1 MTTILQSDLTL
12 PQDGTGLDAA
22 YQARCEAL
30 IAFYADRRP
39 DGYLDRVDLIEVA
52 AKLYLRRDLEGALEL
67 LDAILPEP
75 NGDMF
80 WMYPNVLIN
89 YLGRDVLPEAYLVR
103 LRDLWRT
110 FTPYRGD
117 TENHWVMYYA
127 SLYLMAQLY
136 PGEPGEAWFNG
147 RSSTEN
153 FDEAGEFLEHW
164 VTTTTTIGQGE
175 YDSPHYMGFFITP
188 MALLYAYAADEA
200 MRLRAQMM
208 LDYLIADFA
217 VDSLNGLYAGAF
229 SRIYPEPLLERWKNG
244 STSFAW
250 LLFGNIPFRPH
261 GVNVILPAVGYRPH
275 GITAVLAMSG
285 YCPPEVI
292 HHIATNRSEPYV
304 HRELKRT
311 RNRIRY
317 SSART
322 LPVYKYAYVCRDYV
336 VGSTQG
342 GLLQPI
348 QQHTW
353 EVMWATS
360 DPFEGHN
367 VLFTLHPYSS
377 GCELGMYFPEE
388 PKLLTR
394 SVLQEKK
401 ETYDS
406 PDKWTG
412 ASPYEQVFQQEDTVV
427 VLYDIPVGT
436 RFAHI
441 SGYFSRHLS
450 PCEEDESGWIF
461 GRGGEALIAYF
472 PLAPY
477 EWRDEDGGDRR
488 LHSPHLKNGA
498 VVQVASA
505 STYTFDAFRDAVRAL
520 HLEFTIEPVPRIH
533 FETLRGSV
541 VDVAY
546 GEVPRVDGKR
556 IDYEAWPLFEGPFM
570 MSEKGSG
577 RLELRSGSM
586 RRLLD
591 FENLAVED
599 AV

>member
-1 MTTILQSDLTL
+1 MRLNGDSTLTAGDEVSL
-12 PQDGTGLDAA
+12 DGTT
-22 YQARCEAL
+22 YQERCEAL
-30 IAFYADRRP
+30 IDFYAERGP
-39 DGYLDRVDLIEVA
+39 GGYLDRVDLIEAA
-52 AKLYLRRDLEGALEL
+52 AKLYLRRDLNVALGII
-67 LDAILPEP
+67 DADWPHP

-80 WMYPNVLIN
+80 WMYPNVLVN
-89 YLGRDVLPEAYLVR
+89 YIGREVLPESYIVR
-103 LRDLWRT
+103 LRELWRSY
-110 FTPYRGD
+110 TPYRGD
-117 TENHWVMYYA
+117 TENHWLMYYA

-136 PGEPGEAWFNG
+136 PDEPGESWFNG

-153 FDEAGEFLEHW
+153 VEEAGTYLEHW

-188 MALLYAYAADEA
+188 LAMLYAFASDER

-217 VDSLNGLYAGAF
+217 VDTLNGQYAGAF

-244 STSFAW
+244 SNSFAW
-250 LLFGNIPFRPH
+250 LLFGNVPFRPH
-261 GVNVILPAVGYRPH
+261 GVNVILPSIGYRPH

-285 YCPPEVI
+285 YRPPPII
-292 HHIATNRSEPYV
+292 HQIATDRSEPYV

-311 RNRIRY
+311 RHRIRN
-317 SSART
+317 SAERT
-322 LPVYKYAYVCRDYV
+322 LPVYKYAYICKDYV

-353 EVMWATS
+353 EVMWATR

-367 VLFTLHPYSS
+367 VLFTIHPYSS
-377 GCELGMYFPEE
+377 GYELGMYFPEE

-412 ASPYEQVFQQEDTVV
+412 ASPFEHVFQHEDAVV
-427 VLYDIPVGT
+427 VLYDIPPGT
-436 RFAHI
+436 RFPHV

-450 PCEEDESGWIF
+450 PMVEDESGWILA
-461 GRGGEALIAYF
+461 RGGETLIAYL

-477 EWRDEDGGDRR
+477 DWREEPGGDRR
-488 LHSPHLKNGA
+488 LHSPNLKNGA

-505 STYTFDAFRDAVRAL
+505 SAYTFDGFQSAVTAL
-520 HLEFTIEPVPRIH
+520 TVLAEVEPVPRVRY
-533 FETLRGSV
+533 ETLRGAV
-541 VDVAY
+541 LEVRYGDV
-546 GEVPRVDGKR
+546 PMVDGMQV
-556 IDYEAWPLFEGPFM
+556 DYGSWPLFDGPFM
-570 MSEKGSG
+570 ASERGSG
-577 RLELRSGSM
+577 RLELRSGPM

-591 FENLAVED
+591 FNNLSIED